1 MKHVK
6 SFSKRGHLITESK
19 LESKTIINIDI
30 QPEYEDGISFD
41 LYKWAKFINK
51 SYKSNDIVFLY
62 NGKYTVGNISEDDYM
77 MWLIELGIK
86 ESVVYG
92 STFFD
97 KGFAFFRFCMDEGI
111 DDDSIVDLIK
121 YMIRHDITDSRDF
134 DEEMWKNFMEE
145 TDHSRQEVRDLLEFA
160 DDMVNIPDLMKF
172 LERYKHSNIVLTG
185 GGVNE
190 CLKEVE
196 IALMSLD
203 KKYEILAEYT
213 Y

>member
-1 MKHVK
+1 MKYVK
-6 SFSKRGHLITESK
+6 SFSKRGHLITEGK

-30 QPEYEDGISFD
+30 QPEYEDGITFD
-41 LYKWAKFINK
+41 LYKWVKFINK

-62 NGKYTVGNISEDDYM
+62 NGKYTVGSLSEEDYV
-77 MWLIELGIK
+77 MWLLELGVK
-86 ESVVYG
+86 EKVVDG
-92 STFFD
+92 STFYD
-97 KGFAFFRFCMDEGI
+97 KGYAFFRYCMDNGI
-111 DDDSIVDLIK
+111 DDDSIIDLIK
-121 YMIRHDITDSRDF
+121 YMIRHDITDSRNF